1 MSEFGDRPL
10 LPEPQR
16 PQYTT
21 AQVVMGILGTLLLF
35 PGGCAL
41 LFALAGIADT
51 VQRGR
56 PDPLLGSLAGLWL
69 FCFAISAIGIVMIR
83 VARKRARERS

>member
-1 MSEFGDRPL
+1 MSAPDSPPPPLPNYTGGQVALILFGVL
-10 LPEPQR
+10 F
-16 PQYTT
+16 
-21 AQVVMGILGTLLLF
+21 LF

-56 PDPLLGSLAGLWL
+56 PDPLLGSLVGLWL
-69 FCFAISAIGIVMIR
+69 FCFAISAVGILMIR
-83 VARKRARERS
+83 VARKRARDRS